1 MGLDLVDLGRI
12 REILERHPDRFVDR
26 FCRSGEVKTNHGE
39 ARVQHIGGLFAAKE
53 AVMKALGTGW
63 DAGVSF
69 RQVEITRNP
78 NGAPGV
84 VLHGRAAEIAADLGV
99 VHIHLSITHERQLAV
114 AVAIFER

>member
-1 MGLDLVDLGRI
+1 
-12 REILERHPDRFVDR
+12 
-26 FCRSGEVKTNHGE
+26 
-39 ARVQHIGGLFAAKE
+39 VQHIGGLFAAKE